1 MAALELSMRIK
12 SLMCWWGAADHRD
25 DAGGREAPWE
35 APATAP
41 ALLKKLGY
49 FRKPVLALL
58 DRDPLERPSMAEFHQ
73 ACRHVLAH
81 TTAS

>member
-1 MAALELSMRIK
+1 MVVLLQTIAMMLGEE
-12 SLMCWWGAADHRD
+12 
-25 DAGGREAPWE
+25 EAPWE

-58 DRDPLERPSMAEFHQ
+58 DREPIERPSMAEFHQ
-73 ACRHVLAH
+73 ACRRVLSH
-81 TTAS
+81 TTAAT